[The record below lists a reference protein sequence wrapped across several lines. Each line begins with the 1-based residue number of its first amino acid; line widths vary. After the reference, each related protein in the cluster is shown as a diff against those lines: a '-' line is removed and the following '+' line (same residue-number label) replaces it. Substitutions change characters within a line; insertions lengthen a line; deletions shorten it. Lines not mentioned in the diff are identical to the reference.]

1 MAVLRE
7 LLQRIRRL
15 PWIRFGAGV
24 VAGIGALA
32 VTYVLRIL
40 GLGIFLPEVAL
51 DFVITRIPGSIES
64 FFIGTMGEGAKVFG
78 LLTALVVILALF
90 GFGATWYRR
99 IQHRV
104 RNRWAVIGVYTGA
117 TLAVILLVAL
127 PLLGGGLVGSD
138 TSAGAWG
145 AAFSQAIGAWLYAA
159 ILDYLLVDV
168 AERHPQGFSL
178 SRRQFIAATLLAV
191 GGTALALYGLGSFV
205 ARPARLAFASVADM
219 FAKEVTSN
227 DDFYTVTKNFIDP
240 DVDAKTW
247 RLEIDGL
254 VSSPRSYSYD
264 DLLAR
269 ASTEEFVTL
278 ECVSNEVGGNLIST
292 AKWEGI
298 PLAELLNDTG
308 VQADA
313 DWVAFSCADGY
324 TVGVPLAKAL
334 NPTTLLALRMN
345 GLLLS
350 TKHGFPARIV
360 VPGLYGMFDAKWLT
374 KITLVQG
381 EFLGFWQQKGWTN
394 RGSIRATAIIATPRP
409 DSVVGLTVTIGGV
422 AFAGDRGISRV
433 EVSTDGGLTWRDA
446 TLKTPA
452 LSGMTWVLWTY
463 DWTPAG
469 SGAYQLRARAYDGS
483 GAGQERERNP
493 PFPNGSSGY
502 DAITLFVR

>member
-1 MAVLRE
+1 MADLRE
-7 LLQRIRRL
+7 LAQRIRRL

-24 VAGIGALA
+24 VAGIGALT
-32 VTYVLRIL
+32 VTYLLRIL

-64 FFIGTMGEGAKVFG
+64 LFIGTMGEGAKIFG
-78 LLTALVVILALF
+78 LLTAIVVILSLF
-90 GFGATWYRR
+90 GFGATGYRR
-99 IQHRV
+99 IQRYL
-104 RNRWAVIGVYTGA
+104 RPRWAVIAVVTAA
-117 TLAVILLVAL
+117 TAAAILLVAL
-127 PLLGGGLVGSD
+127 PLLGAGLVGSE
-138 TSAGAWG
+138 TRAGTWG
-145 AAFSQAIGAWLYAA
+145 AAFSQGVGAWLYAA
-159 ILDYLLVDV
+159 ILDYFLVDI
-168 AERHPQGFSL
+168 AARHPQGFSL

-191 GGTALALYGLGSFV
+191 GGTALAFYGLGSFV
-205 ARPARLAFASVADM
+205 ARPARLAFASVAEM

-227 DDFYTVTKNFIDP
+227 DEFYTVTKNLIDP
-240 DVDAKTW
+240 DVDANTW
-247 RLEIDGL
+247 RLAIDGL
-254 VSSPRSYSYD
+254 VSNPRSYSYD
-264 DLLAR
+264 ELLVR
-269 ASTEEFVTL
+269 ASVEEFVTL

-298 PLAELLNDTG
+298 PLLELLDDAG
-308 VQADA
+308 VQAAA
-313 DWVAFSCADGY
+313 DWVAFTCADGY

-334 NPTTLLALRMN
+334 NPTTLMALRMN

-409 DSVVGLTVTIGGV
+409 DSVVGPTVTIGGV

-433 EVSTDGGLTWRDA
+433 EVSTDAGLTWRET

-469 SGAYQLRARAYDGS
+469 SGAYQVRARAYDGS
-483 GAGQERERNP
+483 GLGQERERNP
-493 PFPNGSSGY
+493 PFPDGSSGY
-502 DAITLFVR
+502 DAITLLVR